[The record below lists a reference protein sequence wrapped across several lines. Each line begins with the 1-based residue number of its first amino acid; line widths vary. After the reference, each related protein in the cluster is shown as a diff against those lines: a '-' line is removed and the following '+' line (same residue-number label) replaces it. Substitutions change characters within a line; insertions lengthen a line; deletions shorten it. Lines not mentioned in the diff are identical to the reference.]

1 MPGMMQFSHKHHNAR
16 EMNATRRELIMQRWN
31 MIQHELIPEIK
42 NDIGTLTPKLEKVIH
57 ILEWVRIEEFPPATW
72 CGVGRPP
79 HDRAWLANAFVSK
92 AVLGLTTTAGLIER
106 LTIDRALRRICGLRT
121 STT

>member
-1 MPGMMQFSHKHHNAR
+1 MSGMMQFSHKHHNAR

-57 ILEWVRIEEFPPATW
+57 ILEWVRI
-72 CGVGRPP
+72 V
-79 HDRAWLANAFVSK
+79 
-92 AVLGLTTTAGLIER
+92 TAGCNLIQV
-106 LTIDRALRRICGLRT
+106 AA
-121 STT
+121 